1 MEKILIASY
10 NHDKVK
16 EYHQLLEPL
25 NYEVW
30 SLDQFPGLT
39 DVQETGNSFEENAV
53 LKAKAYAHL
62 GMLTLGD
69 DSGLEVAALNG
80 LPGVHSRRF
89 SHEAS
94 YEANNRLLLE
104 KMKGINQRQARFVC
118 VIALFEPKH
127 GIKTFLGVCDGE
139 IALELNEKNAFG
151 YDPLFFVPQYGKCFS
166 QMTMREKNQISHRG
180 QATRKLIR
188 YLQRTR

>member
-1 MEKILIASY
+1 MEKILIASC
-10 NHDKVK
+10 NHDKIR

-25 NYEVW
+25 NYEVC

-53 LKAKAYAHL
+53 LKAQAYAHL
-62 GMLTLGD
+62 GLLTIGD

-89 SHEAS
+89 SDEAT

-104 KMKGINQRQARFVC
+104 KMNGVNQRQARFVC
-118 VIALFEPKH
+118 VIALCEPER
-127 GIKTFLGVCDGE
+127 GIMTFTGICDGE
-139 IALELNEKNAFG
+139 IALEMSQENAFG
-151 YDPLFFVPQYGKCFS
+151 YDPLFFVPSYGKCFS
-166 QMTMREKNQISHRG
+166 QMTMIEKNRISHRG
-180 QATRKLIR
+180 QATRKLLR
-188 YLQRTR
+188 YLQQTR